1 MRANTDSSSRWK
13 CPSTSRTK
21 RSPTRPVVH
30 HDFRHREVGGIASRE
45 DSADAHGRRCDQ
57 AVGLVQ
63 RDAAL
68 CVGATPG
75 AGSLA
80 FGHAKRS
87 TPQPAEQL
95 PNDRLLAEQHAAPDL
110 LDGDGAH
117 PRFVTAHGEADGR
130 ARPLVGPAGRR

>member
-1 MRANTDSSSRWK
+1 MLTAAAAIRQSAWCSVT
-13 CPSTSRTK
+13 P
-21 RSPTRPVVH
+21 RS
-30 HDFRHREVGGIASRE
+30 
-45 DSADAHGRRCDQ
+45 
-57 AVGLVQ
+57 
-63 RDAAL
+63 

-95 PNDRLLAEQHAAPDL
+95 PNDRLLAEQHTATDL

-117 PRFVTAHGEADGR
+117 PRFVTATAKLTDALGRWSAPQGVDENGGVEYDASHAVSRRGAHQHG
-130 ARPLVGPAGRR
+130 AGL